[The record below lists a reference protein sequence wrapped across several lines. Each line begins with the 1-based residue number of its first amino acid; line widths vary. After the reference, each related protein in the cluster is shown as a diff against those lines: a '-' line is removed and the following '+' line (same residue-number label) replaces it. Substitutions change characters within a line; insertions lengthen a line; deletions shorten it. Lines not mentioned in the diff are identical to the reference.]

1 MLPATTTKN
10 LVDAVVTSLERQG
23 IVREAAHAFVDP
35 GVIQWITPPLSLP
48 GTLGGVAVS
57 EIANIAPPCKAE
69 LLDQFWRRNLSRLV
83 EGWVAPEH
91 GTYKNVAKVFQRIL
105 PGTSRFLFCPAASPE
120 LAEFTAVQFS
130 IEVAH
135 VASRSLR
142 IVDAAD
148 AGRDF
153 WVKTDTG
160 HCFGVRDGLPIAE
173 EGYAG
178 EEYPTEVAMLLH
190 SPRGEYSAGRYP
202 SQLDYIRNYIDENYR
217 TIDEAE
223 GLLTALALLRTSF
236 WEVDPAALERR
247 LSQKPSTAVLR
258 GRGRPAGSLRSRWR
272 AGEMVPESEQRIFAE
287 AVHMVVNLDSID
299 QGYLLSLYHKLVP
312 NFISAKEFEA
322 WFCNPFLKRS
332 APYVKLSTQQKYVA
346 GMAKIAEMYDLEMP
360 QCKHASTR

>member
-23 IVREAAHAFVDP
+23 VVREAAHAFVDP

-57 EIANIAPPCKAE
+57 EIANIAPPCKAD
-69 LLDQFWRRNLSRLV
+69 LLDQFWRLNLSRLV
-83 EGWVAPEH
+83 EGWIAPDH
-91 GTYKNVAKVFQRIL
+91 GTFLNVPKVYRNIL
-105 PGTSRFLFCPAASPE
+105 PGTSRFLFCPPASME

-135 VASRSLR
+135 AASRSLT

-148 AGRDF
+148 AGRDY

-160 HCFGVRDGLPIAE
+160 HVFGVRNGLPIAE

-190 SPRGEYSAGRYP
+190 SPRGEYGAGRYP

-217 TIDEAE
+217 TVDEAE
-223 GLLTALALLRTSF
+223 GLLTALALLKTSF
-236 WEVDPAALERR
+236 WAVDPAVLDQR
-247 LSQKPSTAVLR
+247 LARKPGAPAIE
-258 GRGRPAGSLRSRWR
+258 RGRPGGSLRKRLR
-272 AGEMVPESEQRIFAE
+272 AGAKIPESEQRIFAE
-287 AVHMVVNLDSID
+287 AVEMVVRLFEVD
-299 QGYLLSLYHKLVP
+299 QERMVSLYSKLVP
-312 NFISAKEFEA
+312 NFVSRREFVD
-322 WFCNPFLKRS
+322 WFYNPFVKRQGGLIKP
-332 APYVKLSTQQKYVA
+332 AMQRKYMA
-346 GMAKIAEMYDLEMP
+346 GLARIAEMYDLEMP
-360 QCKHASTR
+360 SANTQALDR